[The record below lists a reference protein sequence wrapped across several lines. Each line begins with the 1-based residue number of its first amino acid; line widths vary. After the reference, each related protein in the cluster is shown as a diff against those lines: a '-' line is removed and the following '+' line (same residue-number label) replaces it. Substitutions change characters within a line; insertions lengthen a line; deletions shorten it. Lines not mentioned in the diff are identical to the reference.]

1 MTRYK
6 LVIEG
11 IQTSRSDY
19 TKEKAE
25 ELKDKLEKI
34 CNLKVEVIKNE

>member
-11 IQTSRSDY
+11 RQTSRSDY

-25 ELKDKLEKI
+25 ELKGTLERI
-34 CNLKVEVIKNE
+34 YNLKVEVVEND